1 MSAALN
7 RMENVAAG
15 ATSNAK
21 PTAPMYAPVNRLDRR
36 TLVDVEQ
43 SPPTFSSHMTTST
56 PSAAARATAGRPVA
70 SFAVDNRH
78 RAPPT
83 RSAAGRM
90 SIARTHASG
99 SQASTSPKSEP
110 QTVTSPRVART
121 APSRSTSPHTN
132 TSPSC
137 STRSPARTVREIT
150 SAGARGGVEA
160 ARARHRGDARARV
173 PEATRAAAARIRHTV
188 ALGVTSRAVSSRRAP
203 PRARRSLALALAALC
218 VAFVARRARAPRAM
232 GAGTSTKD
240 GGVDIDVV
248 APKRVVSY
256 ARASGDAATKCERV
270 LEDLRAGALDDA
282 TELDVS
288 NCGLT
293 ELPDAVGRLTRLE
306 FLNAGGNAL
315 RTLPESIENC
325 RKLKRAFFLGNAFE
339 RVPEVLGR
347 LPELFMVSFKACAVR
362 EVSEDALA
370 PSLGWLILS
379 DNQIE
384 RLPASLGRCAPMRKL
399 MLAGNKLR
407 ALPES
412 MRELKNLELLR
423 LADNRFETFPSWIL
437 ESPRLSWFA
446 AAANPAT
453 DTIGDKA
460 KTRAN
465 SADVVTVDWSEL
477 GVAEDA
483 EPLGKGASGAVY
495 AGRWNGETVAVKV
508 YNNAAKTSD
517 GRPEDEMTASVLAAT
532 IKSEGTIKTIARFQR
547 GDSRGLVMQYLDHA
561 SWKDLGKPPSFDTVA
576 RDTYDDDVRFT
587 AKEIMAVA
595 RDVGSALRE
604 LHALGVVHGDVYAH
618 NILHVKESPGIEPRA
633 KLGDFGAAWF
643 YERDS
648 SNARTIELNEARAFG
663 AVLEEVCAR
672 HDGVDGVHPIAAL
685 AALAAGL
692 LGERGGRLLFDDI
705 VQRIAAIQLD

>member
-1 MSAALN
+1 
-7 RMENVAAG
+7 
-15 ATSNAK
+15 
-21 PTAPMYAPVNRLDRR
+21 
-36 TLVDVEQ
+36 
-43 SPPTFSSHMTTST
+43 MTTSA
-56 PSAAARATAGRPVA
+56 PSAAARATAGRRVA
-70 SFAVDNRH
+70 SAAVDDRH
-78 RAPPT
+78 RAPPM

-90 SIARTHASG
+90 SIALTHASA
-99 SQASTSPKSEP
+99 SHSTSPKSEP

-121 APSRSTSPHTN
+121 APSRSMSPQIN

-160 ARARHRGDARARV
+160 ARARRRGDARARV
-173 PEATRAAAARIRHTV
+173 PERDAGRRRAHPPASHSGATATRRAAA
-188 ALGVTSRAVSSRRAP
+188 SSRRAP
-203 PRARRSLALALAALC
+203 PRARRSLALAVAALC
-218 VAFVARRARAPRAM
+218 VALVARRARAPRAM

-240 GGVDIDVV
+240 GGVDVDVV

-315 RTLPESIENC
+315 RSLPQSIENC

-379 DNQIE
+379 DNRIE
-384 RLPASLGRCAPMRKL
+384 QLPASLGRCAPMRKL

-495 AGRWNGETVAVKV
+495 AGRWNGEPVAVKV

-604 LHALGVVHGDVYAH
+604 LHAMGVVHGDVYAH

-648 SNARTIELNEARAFG
+648 PNARTIELNEARAFG

-692 LGERGGRLLFDDI
+692 LGERGGRSSFDDI
-705 VQRIAAIQLD
+705 VAAHRRGSTRLARGILI